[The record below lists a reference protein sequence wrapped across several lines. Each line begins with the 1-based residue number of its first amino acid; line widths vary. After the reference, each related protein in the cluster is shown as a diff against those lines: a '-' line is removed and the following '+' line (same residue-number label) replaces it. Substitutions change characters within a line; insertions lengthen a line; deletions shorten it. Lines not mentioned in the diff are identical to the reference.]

1 MENYNFTNHKLA
13 KDHTKPVFLD
23 EAQAAEYLSLSPQ
36 ALRLWRKKREQG
48 IEAPVIPFVKL
59 GRLVKYR
66 QVDVDKFLMEQIHAE

>member
-1 MENYNFTNHKLA
+1 MENYSVTSHRLA

-48 IEAPVIPFVKL
+48 LEAPVIPFVKL

-66 QVDVDKFLMEQIHAE
+66 QVDVNQFLLEQIHTE

>member
-1 MENYNFTNHKLA
+1 MYNPDVMTHQLND
-13 KDHTKPVFLD
+13 DHTKPVFLD

-48 IEAPVIPFVKL
+48 LEAPVIPFVKL

-66 QVDVDKFLMEQIHAE
+66 QVDVDQFLMEQLHAE